1 MLITCEKC
9 GLKYKVNSAKIK
21 GETAQLT
28 CRGCSHVIT
37 LNKKDIPEET
47 PALEKAITSERAPGT
62 NPDEA
67 AAAKEKAFAAIGQIK
82 RKPGIGLTSKV
93 IVMMLIVSLIPGLA
107 YFGISFYQ
115 TSRHITDETS
125 NSTIQITNILTDE
138 INEWVDKNTR
148 ELNTLAKLPSM
159 VSMDRVQQEAVLRAV
174 QKEYPWMYL
183 VFTVDPKGMNIARSD
198 DETLTDY
205 SSRQYVHDIQSGKD
219 LTWENLIGKTSHK
232 PALVVAVPIKN
243 NGQLVGMLA
252 SAMTLDAITRIVGSW
267 QRGQTGK
274 VFIVDQNGKVIAH
287 QNEKF
292 IQEQKDL
299 SKNPLVLATDKK
311 EMDLR
316 LIEFKDDNDR
326 DMIGYARKTQ
336 LNWVLAVQQEKQ
348 EAYAALNKTQITAL
362 MLFGLTVI
370 SIIIIAYFAGRT
382 IVTPIRQLTDAA
394 NRISVG
400 ELSVELGQEFKD
412 EIGELADAITRMQDS
427 IRLSIERLR
436 RKRG

>member
-1 MLITCEKC
+1 
-9 GLKYKVNSAKIK
+9 
-21 GETAQLT
+21 
-28 CRGCSHVIT
+28 
-37 LNKKDIPEET
+37 
-47 PALEKAITSERAPGT
+47 
-62 NPDEA
+62 
-67 AAAKEKAFAAIGQIK
+67 
-82 RKPGIGLTSKV
+82 
-93 IVMMLIVSLIPGLA
+93 
-107 YFGISFYQ
+107 
-115 TSRHITDETS
+115 
-125 NSTIQITNILTDE
+125 
-138 INEWVDKNTR
+138 
-148 ELNTLAKLPSM
+148 M
-159 VSMDRVQQEAVLRAV
+159 VSMDRAQQEAVLRAV

-274 VFIVDQNGKVIAH
+274 VFIIDQNGKVIAH

-299 SKNPLVLATDKK
+299 SKNPLVLAADKK
-311 EMDLR
+311 EMELR

-382 IVTPIRQLTDAA
+382 IVTPIRRLTDAA